1 MSEAENPTRSG
12 APQVSVEDVR
22 ELCGASTPHFALQ
35 LRNRIARLIADLPA
49 GHPARLLG
57 EQEMARLQ
65 SLGLD
70 GEQRGHR
77 AEPGL
82 APLASVNDAPS
93 R

>member
-1 MSEAENPTRSG
+1 MSEAENPNRSS

-22 ELCGASTPHFALQ
+22 RLCGASTPHFALQ
-35 LRNRIARLIADLPA
+35 LRNRIARLIAGLPA

-57 EQEMARLQ
+57 EQEMARLA

-82 APLASVNDAPS
+82 APLASVNDPAA